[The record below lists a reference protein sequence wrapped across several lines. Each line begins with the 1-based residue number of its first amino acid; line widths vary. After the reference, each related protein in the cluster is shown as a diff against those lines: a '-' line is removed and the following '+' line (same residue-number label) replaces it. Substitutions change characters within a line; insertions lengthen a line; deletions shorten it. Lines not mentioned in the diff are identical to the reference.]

1 MSDANT
7 PATDAESYAF
17 SADINQLLSLI
28 INTFYSNKEIFLREL
43 ISNSSDA
50 LDKIRYQSLTDST
63 VLDSDAEM
71 QIKLV
76 ADKANNTLTIED
88 SGIGMTKADLINNLG
103 TIAKSGTK
111 AFMEALSAGAD
122 ISMIGQFG
130 VGFYSAYL
138 VADKVEVVSKNN
150 EDDCH
155 SWISE
160 AGGSFTI
167 TKLDDSTIGR
177 GTRITLHL
185 KEDMS
190 EYLEEKRVTDLVK
203 KHSEFIGFPIKLY
216 TEKTTE
222 KEVTDDDDDDEDEEG
237 DDDKPKVEEVDE
249 EEAKKEKKTK
259 KIKEV
264 SHEWEHLNS
273 MKPIWMRKSDDVT
286 QDEYVAFYKSISNDW
301 EEHAAVKHFSVEGQ
315 LEFRAILF
323 CPKRAP
329 FDMFEGGAKKKFN
342 HIKLYVRRV
351 FIMDNCEDIMPEW
364 LSFVK
369 GVVDSEDLPLNISRE
384 TLQQNKILRVIKKN
398 LVKKCIEM
406 FTDLTENEDTY
417 KKFYEAFCK
426 NLKLGIH
433 EDSTHR
439 AKIAKLLRYHSTKSG
454 DEMTSLDDYVGR
466 MSDNQPGIYYIT
478 GESKRSVETSPFLEK
493 LKKKGYEVIY
503 MTDPIDEYA
512 VQQLKEFDGKKL
524 ISATKEGLTL
534 DEDEDDK
541 KAFEEA
547 KAKAEGLCKLMK
559 EVLDDKVEKVVV
571 SNRLADS
578 PCCLVTGEYGWSA
591 NMERIMKAQALR
603 DSTQSAYMTSKKTM
617 EINPTNSIIS
627 ALREKADADQSDK
640 TVKDLIWLLYD
651 TSLLT
656 SGFSLDEPATFSS
669 RIHRLV
675 KLGLSI
681 DDDDEEEDDDM
692 EDLPP
697 LDDDEEGESAM
708 ECVD

>member
-1 MSDANT
+1 M
-7 PATDAESYAF
+7 
-17 SADINQLLSLI
+17 
-28 INTFYSNKEIFLREL
+28 
-43 ISNSSDA
+43 
-50 LDKIRYQSLTDST
+50 
-63 VLDSDAEM
+63 
-71 QIKLV
+71 
-76 ADKANNTLTIED
+76 
-88 SGIGMTKADLINNLG
+88 G
-103 TIAKSGTK
+103 
-111 AFMEALSAGAD
+111 EALSAGAD

-150 EDDCH
+150 EDECH
-155 SWISE
+155 TWISE

-167 TKLDDSTIGR
+167 TPSPDAGVGR
-177 GTRITLHL
+177 GTRIVLHL

-190 EYLEEKRVTDLVK
+190 EYLEEKRIKDLVK
-203 KHSEFIGFPIKLY
+203 KHSEFIGFPVKLY

-222 KEVTDDDDDDEDEEG
+222 KEVTDDEDDEDEDE
-237 DDDKPKVEEVDE
+237 DDEDKPKIEEVDE
-249 EEAKKEKKTK
+249 DEAKKEKKTK

-273 MKPIWMRKSDDVT
+273 LKPIWMRKPDEVT

-315 LEFRAILF
+315 LEFKAILF

-364 LSFVK
+364 LSFIK

-406 FTDLTENEDTY
+406 FNDLSENEDSY
-417 KKFYEAFCK
+417 KKFYEAFSK

-433 EDSTHR
+433 EDSTNR

-454 DEMTSLDDYVGR
+454 EEMTSLDDYVGR
-466 MSDNQPGIYYIT
+466 MDDKQPGIYYIT
-478 GESKRSVETSPFLEK
+478 GESKRSVETSPFLER
-493 LKKKGYEVIY
+493 LKKKGYEVLY
-503 MTDPIDEYA
+503 MVDPIDEYA

-524 ISATKEGLTL
+524 LSATKEGLKL
-534 DEDEDDK
+534 DEDEDEK
-541 KAFEEA
+541 KTFEEA
-547 KAKAEGLCKLMK
+547 KAKTEGLCKLMK

-603 DSTQSAYMTSKKTM
+603 DASQSAYMTSKKTM
-617 EINPTNSIIS
+617 EINPTNSIIN

-640 TVKDLIWLLYD
+640 TVRDLIWLLYD

-675 KLGLSI
+675 KLGLSL
-681 DDDDEEEDDDM
+681 DDDDDDADDEDM

-697 LDDDEEGESAM
+697 LDADDDNEESAM
-708 ECVD
+708 EQVD